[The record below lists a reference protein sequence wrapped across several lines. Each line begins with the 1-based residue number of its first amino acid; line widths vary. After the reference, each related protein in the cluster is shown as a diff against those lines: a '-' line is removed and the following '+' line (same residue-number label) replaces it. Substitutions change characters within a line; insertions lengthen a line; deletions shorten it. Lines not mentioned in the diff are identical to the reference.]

1 MVKGG
6 VAASAMSGH
15 SASQKS
21 HLGIK
26 TGAPMQRARPGCG
39 AGANPWET
47 VVKKVV
53 DSLYPTAEP
62 EEMRPGQARPPAK
75 QENAIP
81 PGFRLLGNLWRLG
94 EVFQN

>member
-1 MVKGG
+1 
-6 VAASAMSGH
+6 
-15 SASQKS
+15 
-21 HLGIK
+21 
-26 TGAPMQRARPGCG
+26 MQRARPGCG

-81 PGFRLLGNLWRLG
+81 PAALAFGQLSAFGGSFPKLIAILL
-94 EVFQN
+94 